1 MNSSS
6 FGGRR
11 NLLGFVMLSQAFAL
25 LVLLI
30 YRNKLLLLRVSHLAA
45 SQEVMAAPTRSLLL
59 SFMEGCSPA
68 AVVGL
73 VYMVCGTL
81 VLMDTEPY
89 DCIIEPLF
97 CIRYIFSFLFSCEY
111 FLLWIYSCDGTP
123 EYLLLSLPVPSAV
136 GHQPWLPSPRFS
148 RGIPKG
154 FGFKF
159 LVKSFHLSSPF
170 S

>member
-30 YRNKLLLLRVSHLAA
+30 YRNKLLLLRDSHLAA
-45 SQEVMAAPTRSLLL
+45 SQEVMAAQTRSLLL
-59 SFMEGCSPA
+59 SFMEGFSPA

-81 VLMDTEPY
+81 VSMNTEPY

-111 FLLWIYSCDGTP
+111 FLLWIYSCDIRKSHEVSLWTFHVRR
-123 EYLLLSLPVPSAV
+123 LACLRCVTTSLS
-136 GHQPWLPSPRFS
+136 WE
-148 RGIPKG
+148 I
-154 FGFKF
+154 
-159 LVKSFHLSSPF
+159 
-170 S
+170 